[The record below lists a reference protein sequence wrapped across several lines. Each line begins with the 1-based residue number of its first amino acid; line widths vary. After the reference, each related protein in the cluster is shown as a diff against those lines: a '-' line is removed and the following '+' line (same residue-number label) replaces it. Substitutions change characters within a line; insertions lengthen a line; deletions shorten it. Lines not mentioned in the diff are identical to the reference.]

1 MLIASALFVGVAPSA
16 GAADGGQALWHS
28 GFEGGLLDGWRGIQ
42 QLETTANTARTD
54 TDAPREGLR
63 SARFEI
69 QPGDALLS
77 DGTAR
82 QQIWD
87 AKNPDGSFL
96 RFTEGQDLYFGFSLR
111 LREDYPMDPGKWQV
125 LASWYSGSGQG
136 PLKLST
142 AFESDQFRLEGP
154 NGNTVYWRG
163 PVVKGAWLDFVVRV
177 KFSTDPT
184 VGFIEVWYKRPQ
196 DSALVK
202 QTMSNGTQ
210 RQRFATMES
219 TASYSYLKAGLY
231 RDRSFTTPS
240 VAWFDAIRFGD
251 SLKAAAPR

>member
-1 MLIASALFVGVAPSA
+1 LW
-16 GAADGGQALWHS
+16 QA

-54 TDAPREGLR
+54 TKAPREGER
-63 SARFEI
+63 SARFEV
-69 QPGDALLS
+69 QPGDLVPG
-77 DGTAR
+77 GTAR

-87 AKNPDGSFL
+87 AKTPDGSL
-96 RFTEGQDLYFGFSLR
+96 LHFTEGQDLYFGFSLR

-125 LASWYSGSGQG
+125 LASWYSGSRGQG

-142 AFESDQFRLEGP
+142 SFERDSFRLEGP
-154 NGNTVYWRG
+154 NGNAVYWRG
-163 PVVKGAWLDFVVRV
+163 PVVKGVWLDFVVRV
-177 KFSTDPT
+177 KFSTDPA
-184 VGFIEVWYKRPQ
+184 VGFLEVWYKRPQ

-210 RQRFATMES
+210 RQRFATLG
-219 TASYSYLKAGLY
+219 TGATYAYLKAGLY

-240 VAWFDAIRFGD
+240 VAWFDAWRIAR
-251 SLKAAAPR
+251 SLEGAAVR